1 MHKILIV
8 DDEES
13 VRYSFTKLLRAP
25 EYQVLGAKDG
35 NEGIAKVEQEK
46 PDLVI
51 MDIQMPELSGLQ
63 ALERMKAVAPK
74 MPVLMITAHGTSDRV
89 IAAMK
94 LGAYDYIEKPFDIP
108 RMKALIDEALEAGR
122 LMRTEVRLEMPIT
135 TRTEDNASADRII
148 GHSAAMQEVYK
159 LIGRVAASEV
169 SVLVLGES
177 GTGKE
182 LVARAIYQHC
192 QRAGKAFL
200 AVNCAA
206 IPETLLESELFGYE
220 KGAFTGAMKRK
231 VGKFE
236 QADDGTIFLDE
247 IGDMSFSTQ
256 AKLLRVLQEGTFE
269 RLGGEETLKCDVR
282 LIAATNQNLERA
294 IAEKKFRE
302 DLYYRLKG
310 VAINLPPLRQRL
322 EDLPD
327 LIQYFMM
334 KHCAQLKREAM
345 IVAAETMKLFQDYAW
360 PGNVREL
367 EHLLKRAILLA
378 KSNVITP
385 EAVAED
391 LHLAEKASSTT
402 PFSGDRLSLFIAGDL
417 EHYHGKLY
425 ETVITEVEKELIVAA
440 LKKFGGNQVKAAQL
454 LGISRVMLHDR
465 IEKYGVKTE
474 VIVQNADAT
483 S

>member
-1 MHKILIV
+1 MYKILVV

-13 VRYSFTKLLRAP
+13 VRYSFSKFLRGADC
-25 EYQVLGAKDG
+25 QVIGAQDG
-35 NEGIAKVEQEK
+35 ATGLQQVESEK

-51 MDIQMPELSGLQ
+51 MDIQMPGMTGLE
-63 ALERMKAVAPK
+63 ALERMKTMAPK
-74 MPVLMITAHGTSDRV
+74 TPVLMITAHGTSDRV

-108 RMKALIDEALEAGR
+108 RIKALIEEALEAGR
-122 LMRTEVRLEMPIT
+122 LMRTEVRLETPAAAPAT
-135 TRTEDNASADRII
+135 DLTADRII
-148 GHSAAMQEVYK
+148 GHCAAMQEIYK

-169 SVLVLGES
+169 SVLILGES

-182 LVARAIYQHC
+182 LVARAIYQHSH
-192 QRAGKAFL
+192 RNEKPFL

-220 KGAFTGAMKRK
+220 KGAFTGAGKRK
-231 VGKFE
+231 IGKFE
-236 QADDGTIFLDE
+236 QADGGTIFLDE
-247 IGDMSFSTQ
+247 IGDMSFATQ

-282 LIAATNQNLERA
+282 LIAATNQNLEKA
-294 IAEKKFRE
+294 IAEKRFRE

-310 VAINLPPLRQRL
+310 LVLNLPPLRQRQ

-327 LIQYFMM
+327 LAQYFVI
-334 KHCAQLKREAM
+334 KHCAQLKHAP
-345 IVAAETMKLFQDYAW
+345 VTLAPETLQLLYGYDW

-385 EAVAED
+385 DIVAED
-391 LHLAEKASSTT
+391 LHLGEKR
-402 PFSGDRLSLFIAGDL
+402 PGEIQPSGDRLALFVSGDL
-417 EHYHGKLY
+417 ERYHGKLY
-425 ETVITEVEKELIVAA
+425 ETVMTALEKEVVVAA
-440 LKKFGGNQVKAAQL
+440 LKKAGGNQVKAAQL

-465 IEKYGVKTE
+465 IEKYGIKTE
-474 VIVQNADAT
+474 IIVQNAEA